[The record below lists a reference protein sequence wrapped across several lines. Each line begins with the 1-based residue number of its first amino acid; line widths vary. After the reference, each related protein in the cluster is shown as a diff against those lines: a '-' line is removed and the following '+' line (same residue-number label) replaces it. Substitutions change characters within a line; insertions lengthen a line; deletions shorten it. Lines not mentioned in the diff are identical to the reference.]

1 MYNVDDQPNIVLE
14 FSLITSIHPSLCH
27 PPGPSRD
34 ATGAQ
39 EVLQLG
45 RHQRPPE
52 RVYGATAAAV
62 GADNVDAAVN
72 GTEKDVILAEGDGRA
87 HGESYLW
94 NGEKIS
100 DQQSNRQ
107 SNRSPVKT
115 KRKSPAKRTNH
126 PIGLSLF

>member
-52 RVYGATAAAV
+52 RVDGAAAAATF

-100 DQQSNRQ
+100 DQQSNR
-107 SNRSPVKT
+107 SPVKT
-115 KRKSPAKRTNH
+115 KRRSPAKRTNH